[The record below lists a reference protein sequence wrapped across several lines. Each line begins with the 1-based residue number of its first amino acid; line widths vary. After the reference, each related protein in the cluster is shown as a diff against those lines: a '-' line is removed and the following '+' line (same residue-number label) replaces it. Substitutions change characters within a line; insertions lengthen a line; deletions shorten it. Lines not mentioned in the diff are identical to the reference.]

1 MFCSPVMAKRQPRRR
16 QEVSASTQATL
27 TRFPVLALGLLV
39 IGAATGPSQ
48 TTPAGASDSQGI
60 IQFLNQTLNWHREL
74 ALERQIATEPSDVL
88 VVNDNRQVAD
98 QVVRF
103 AFDFA
108 RAEAQWMAKQAGSS
122 EIRNQS
128 AGPSQYQSLLQLS
141 GKLDDQVRELDGEL
155 QSLRQKLETATGRKR
170 RDLQSN
176 IAEVQSEADLTN
188 ARRDAIHSMVEFVSG
203 TSTSGLG
210 ATGLLAQIEALAR
223 SVPADLTQP
232 LTTGQNNSSGSQQ
245 SNSAFTSGSSKPE
258 PSGIW
263 GLAADLF
270 SLSSK
275 IHTLE
280 GIIKRTDALAES
292 SKQLRAPLVNKLTQL
307 SQQGDVLANQADT
320 ANPSTL
326 AQEKKDLDALTAQF
340 KQISA
345 AVLPL
350 SKQGILLGLYKTS
363 LTNWQTAIKSRYRTE
378 LKSLALRLVFLGV
391 VLAIVIGLAEL
402 WRRAIFR
409 YVHEPRR
416 RYQFL
421 LLRKIVFWFVI
432 AIVVAFAFA
441 TQLGSVATFA
451 GLITAGVA
459 VALQNVILSIAGYF
473 FLIGRFGIR
482 VGDRVQIAGVTGEVV
497 DIGLVRL
504 HLLELGNGAVE
515 APTGRVVAFS
525 NSIVFQPTA
534 GLFKQI
540 PGTSFVWHEITLT
553 LSPDSEYHVVEE
565 RLLGVVEAVFED
577 YREEM
582 ERQRR
587 YMESTLSSMPVNELR
602 PRSRLRLTQSGLE
615 AVIRFPVDLQNATEI
630 DDRVTRELLKAI
642 DREPKLKLV
651 GSGTPSIRLGTDLSS
666 STATSREQKA

>member
-1 MFCSPVMAKRQPRRR
+1 M
-16 QEVSASTQATL
+16 
-27 TRFPVLALGLLV
+27 
-39 IGAATGPSQ
+39 
-48 TTPAGASDSQGI
+48 
-60 IQFLNQTLNWHREL
+60 
-74 ALERQIATEPSDVL
+74 
-88 VVNDNRQVAD
+88 
-98 QVVRF
+98 
-103 AFDFA
+103 
-108 RAEAQWMAKQAGSS
+108 
-122 EIRNQS
+122 
-128 AGPSQYQSLLQLS
+128 
-141 GKLDDQVRELDGEL
+141 
-155 QSLRQKLETATGRKR
+155 
-170 RDLQSN
+170 
-176 IAEVQSEADLTN
+176 
-188 ARRDAIHSMVEFVSG
+188 
-203 TSTSGLG
+203 
-210 ATGLLAQIEALAR
+210 
-223 SVPADLTQP
+223 
-232 LTTGQNNSSGSQQ
+232 
-245 SNSAFTSGSSKPE
+245 
-258 PSGIW
+258 
-263 GLAADLF
+263 
-270 SLSSK
+270 
-275 IHTLE
+275 
-280 GIIKRTDALAES
+280 
-292 SKQLRAPLVNKLTQL
+292 
-307 SQQGDVLANQADT
+307 
-320 ANPSTL
+320 
-326 AQEKKDLDALTAQF
+326 
-340 KQISA
+340 
-345 AVLPL
+345 
-350 SKQGILLGLYKTS
+350 
-363 LTNWQTAIKSRYRTE
+363 
-378 LKSLALRLVFLGV
+378 ALRLVFLGV

-587 YMESTLSSMPVNELR
+587 HMESTLSSMPVSELR

-615 AVIRFPVDLQNATEI
+615 AVIRFPVNLQNATEI

-651 GSGTPSIRLGTDLSS
+651 GSGTPSIRLRTDLSS
-666 STATSREQKA
+666 STATSREQQA